1 MGSWK
6 PEAALALS
14 AHAGLWNLRYPQLWL
29 RLSTHDGPF
38 ANAGPATPANLGWG
52 LWLQEVHLWSGCPRW
67 WWGHSG
73 KLKVG
78 SRVSRTRL
86 AITFWSSLIKGP
98 GGVVVHCLPK
108 AKQWECLRI
117 LEVGM
122 SGHEAHEM
130 GHKGRDR
137 GCGLRQAL
145 GPWVRSLLAG
155 LLIWDPTDQ
164 NCISS
169 YPPSCRNQT
178 FLYLIN
184 KGSYLIK
191 SRSRASIPRNSNSV
205 GHLHL

>member
-6 PEAALALS
+6 PEAALAVS
-14 AHAGLWNLRYPQLWL
+14 AHAGLWNLRFSQLWL

-38 ANAGPATPANLGWG
+38 ANTGPDTPADLGWG
-52 LWLQEVHLWSGCPRW
+52 LWLQEVQLWSGCPRR

-73 KLKVG
+73 KLTVG
-78 SRVSRTRL
+78 SRGFRTRW
-86 AITFWSSLIKGP
+86 AITFLSSLIKGP

-108 AKQWECLRI
+108 ATQWECLRI

-130 GHKGRDR
+130 GHRGGGR
-137 GCGLRQAL
+137 GCPLRQAL
-145 GPWVRSLLAG
+145 GPWVCSLQAG
-155 LLIWDPTDQ
+155 LFICDPTGQ
-164 NCISS
+164 NHISS

-178 FLYLIN
+178 FPYLIN